1 MKFYRG
7 LRELI
12 SNSIKNVMFS
22 NLCPDEF
29 LCEYYQSLTLV
40 TKRELEKHLLHWLWG
55 PIFSAHFFAKV
66 LPSFHSSHVPNHS
79 IYLFSFLFP
88 DTFKLNLSRI
98 NLLRSVHLLKVT
110 VASVLLQIS
119 HFSGHSDEHLFSLTF
134 YSNFLFQMK
143 KKPPRL
149 VLCLQVRMI
158 PSPHPTHSTLLVTN
172 SEVQERQ
179 NLLKKQFAEQ
189 NHQQKMLA

>member
-1 MKFYRG
+1 MWI
-7 LRELI
+7 L
-12 SNSIKNVMFS
+12 SM
-22 NLCPDEF
+22 
-29 LCEYYQSLTLV
+29 TLV
-40 TKRELEKHLLHWLWG
+40 TKRELEKHLLHWLWSS
-55 PIFSAHFFAKV
+55 IFSAHFFAMV
-66 LPSFHSSHVPNHS
+66 LPSFHSSMPPTTLF
-79 IYLFSFLFP
+79 IYFPYFFP
-88 DTFKLNLSRI
+88 DTFKLNLSGI
-98 NLLRSVHLLKVT
+98 NLLRSIHLLKVT

-119 HFSGHSDEHLFSLTF
+119 LFSGHSDEHLFSLTF

-158 PSPHPTHSTLLVTN
+158 PSLHPTHSALLVTN

-189 NHQQKMLA
+189 NLQQKMLA